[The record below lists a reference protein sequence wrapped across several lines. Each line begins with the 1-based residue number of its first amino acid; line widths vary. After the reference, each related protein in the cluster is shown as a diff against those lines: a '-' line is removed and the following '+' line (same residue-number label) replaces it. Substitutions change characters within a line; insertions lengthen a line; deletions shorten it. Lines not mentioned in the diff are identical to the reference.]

1 MELYFAEAVT
11 LTGMSYFPSRGLV
24 SVRGRVPRSTRVS
37 RHRWG
42 QSRESLPTHSPYLST
57 PGSGLMYGP
66 QRTLDI
72 NPSARRKFKP
82 PRQSG
87 LQPLP
92 INIENTGG
100 NAGPVEATTSRK
112 EDPAHKLGKAAAP
125 KTAAAGPSKQQ
136 SGRHSGRLCSP
147 LARLRRAWLR
157 RRPRRTR
164 RAPAAARLRRSPATT
179 NYCAD

>member
-1 MELYFAEAVT
+1 M
-11 LTGMSYFPSRGLV
+11 

-125 KTAAAGPSKQQ
+125 KTAAAGPVALRSSKAAATRAV
-136 SGRHSGRLCSP
+136 SAAPSRGCAERGYDVGRDAPAG
-147 LARLRRAWLR
+147 R
-157 RRPRRTR
+157 RRPPARAAPPPRRTI
-164 RAPAAARLRRSPATT
+164 APTKG
-179 NYCAD
+179 